1 MGNRRSQAFIFSLVL
16 ILILVSGCSDAE
28 NADIRFLDQDGKSL
42 VLRTMK
48 RGKQGVLRSG
58 DSFVYQLDHTLDPGS
73 DYALALTYR
82 VFIDE
87 KHSSLGSQM
96 TAGGPQ
102 SVNGLLLPDVL
113 VSLLKQPSG
122 AEASQIRW
130 QIPLSGEYLGGPG
143 LSPGVN
149 SSLTIKYAIPLG
161 AVSFSAI
168 QVDYKKAPKSET
180 AAVSIQ
186 LESMAL
192 EPLWFGFYYKDNIF
206 SVTPFVSRS
215 AGLISIDVPMQ
226 FQGSGLW
233 KLDLGTASLASP
245 VSLRI
250 GSTGLGGFAL
260 QAKTVPSLMAG
271 SLPETPFPLVLGVQ
285 DRLLEGAAA
294 VLSRYNLPP
303 LPENPIPADP
313 ASILDYRQE
322 LWRHRDYE
330 VFQWDRFPEILIFD
344 TRSYEVQDRLFKRLA
359 FYVEK
364 AGFRGRLAQDGE
376 IASLHG
382 WNAHDYRSGDLADFF
397 TTAEKT
403 RFPLNR
409 EEQELR
415 DILVARGIIKAGAEG
430 SRTVYRA
437 GEGAIIS
444 ISRESA
450 EYLRRLFMVHE
461 AFHGLFFIDP
471 DFQAFAL
478 ERWTALDPVAKKF
491 LVAYFRNRG
500 YDTAD
505 AYLMKNELMAYC
517 LQQGVAGAAQY
528 FGKTLPER
536 LAEYPQHLMSM
547 PEKDVS
553 SGTWPALAALFTAEA
568 KAFSDYVFKR
578 WGLEAGRVWSI
589 TKRSL

>member
-1 MGNRRSQAFIFSLVL
+1 MGRRHQQAFVFVFGLVL
-16 ILILVSGCSDAE
+16 FLVSACSGAE
-28 NADIRFLDQDGKSL
+28 SADIRFIDQEGKPLVLETSQRGKSGL
-42 VLRTMK
+42 VRP
-48 RGKQGVLRSG
+48 G
-58 DSFVYQLDHTLDPGS
+58 DSLLYKLKKSLNPGPN
-73 DYALALTYR
+73 YVLALTYR
-82 VFIDE
+82 VVLD
-87 KHSSLGSQM
+87 SQKA
-96 TAGGPQ
+96 AGGQTPAA
-102 SVNGLLLPDVL
+102 LF
-113 VSLLKQPSG
+113 SLLKDPSK

-130 QIPLSGEYLGGPG
+130 QLPLSGVFLGGPG
-143 LSPGVN
+143 MAA
-149 SSLTIKYAIPLG
+149 SLKVKYAIPMG
-161 AVSFSAI
+161 SESFSAI
-168 QVDYKKAPKSET
+168 RVDFKKALKNENPG
-180 AAVSIQ
+180 VSIQ

-192 EPLWFGFYYKDNIF
+192 EPLWFGFYFKDGIF
-206 SVTPFVSRS
+206 SCSPFVSRTV
-215 AGLISIDVPMQ
+215 GLVSIDVPDQ
-226 FQGSGLW
+226 FRGTGLW
-233 KLDLGTASLASP
+233 KLGLSAASLASP

-250 GSTGLGGFAL
+250 GSAGAGGFSV

-271 SLPETPFPLVLGVQ
+271 SLPEIPFPFVAAVQ
-285 DRLLEGAAA
+285 DRLAEGAAI
-294 VLSRYNLPP
+294 VLSRFNLSP
-303 LPENPIPADP
+303 LPESPIPADP

-322 LWRHRDYE
+322 LWRHKDYE
-330 VFQWDRFPEILIFD
+330 VFQWDRFPSILIFD

-382 WNAHDYRSGDLADFF
+382 WNAHDYRSSDLADFF

-409 EEQELR
+409 EEQDLR
-415 DILVARGIIKAGAEG
+415 EILLAHGIIKAGSDG
-430 SRTVYRA
+430 NLRVYTA

-450 EYLRRLFMVHE
+450 DYLRRLFMVHE

-478 ERWTALDPVAKKF
+478 ERWTHLDPVAKKF

-536 LAEYPQHLMSM
+536 LAEYPQYLQSM
-547 PEKDVS
+547 PEKDAA

-568 KAFSDYVFKR
+568 KAFSDYVSKR